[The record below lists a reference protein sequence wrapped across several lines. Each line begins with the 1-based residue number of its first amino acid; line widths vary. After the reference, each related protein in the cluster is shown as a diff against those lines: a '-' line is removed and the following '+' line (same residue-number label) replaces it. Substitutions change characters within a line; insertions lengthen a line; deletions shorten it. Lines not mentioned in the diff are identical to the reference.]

1 MGRLRYTTAMS
12 LDGYV
17 VDGDGDFQWAAPSAE
32 MFDLHVARTARVSTE
47 VLGRRTYALMEY
59 WESPPE
65 GEEWTEA
72 EHEFARRWREIEK
85 VVVSSTLTPEQVTSP
100 RARLVRDM
108 PLDALADLV
117 AAAEGDVEIFGP
129 TTAADAIRA
138 GMVDDFEF
146 FVFPVVV
153 GGGVRA
159 LPDDARL
166 DLRLVEQRVFAP
178 GTVHLLYESARG
190 RQPVPLDT

>member
-17 VDGDGDFQWAAPSAE
+17 VDASGDFQWAAPSPE

-47 VLGRRTYALMEY
+47 VLGRKTYELMSY

-65 GEEWTEA
+65 GEEWSEA
-72 EHEFARRWREIEK
+72 EHEFARRWRQIEK

-100 RARLVRDM
+100 RTRLVPAM
-108 PLDALADLV
+108 PLAELADLV
-117 AAAEGDVEIFGP
+117 AAADGDVEIFGP

-138 GMVDDFEF
+138 GMVSGFEF
-146 FVFPVVV
+146 FVWPVVV

-178 GTVHLLYESARG
+178 ATIHLRYQRA
-190 RQPVPLDT
+190 